1 LLPWSVV
8 AGGPSCPART
18 AGRASGTEA
27 AVRASRVRGPGGVH
41 SSVTDTYGVRMVQ
54 PGPARTSAVDEQ
66 LCFALYRAS
75 RAMTSVYRPLLE
87 RLGLTYP
94 QYLVLLVLWDRGATT
109 VTGIG
114 NAVALDTGTLS
125 PLLKRLEVSGFITRT
140 RQADDERS
148 VLITLTGAGRDLEA
162 PVADV
167 QRQATQATGLTVG
180 ELAEMRS
187 SLRRLTARLR
197 SAASARSA

>member
-1 LLPWSVV
+1 
-8 AGGPSCPART
+8 
-18 AGRASGTEA
+18 
-27 AVRASRVRGPGGVH
+27 VRGPGGVH
-41 SSVTDTYGVRMVQ
+41 SSVAGTYGVRMVQ
-54 PGPARTSAVDEQ
+54 RGPARTSAVDEQ

-94 QYLVLLVLWDRGATT
+94 QYLVLLVLWDRGATS

-140 RQADDERS
+140 RQVDDERS

-162 PVADV
+162 SVADV
-167 QRQATQATGLTVG
+167 QRQAAQATGLTAG
-180 ELAEMRS
+180 EVAEMRS